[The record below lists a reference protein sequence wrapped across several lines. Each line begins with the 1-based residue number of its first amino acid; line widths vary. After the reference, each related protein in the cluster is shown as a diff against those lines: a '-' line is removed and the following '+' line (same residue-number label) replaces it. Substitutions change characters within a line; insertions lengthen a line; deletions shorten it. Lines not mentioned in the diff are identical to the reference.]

1 MEEKKNP
8 PATEQP
14 GKGKNSAKAPAST
27 SEEQQKKQ
35 RKNKLISYLM
45 YTVGAVIIVIMLMKF
60 FGKPS
65 ERTVGGANT
74 ELPDPSS
81 DRQRLDSKQNTYD
94 LDPSGGSS
102 YDGGRNLEDIFATA
116 MNKSNPASDESVEVT
131 DSDPYAIFDESL
143 AETQKSIDDFSK
155 SLNQQ
160 RQNLLE
166 EEQNGPSEREK
177 ELEAELEATKM
188 RLNAKEKADA
198 AVASFMEESA
208 RINQELTDKK
218 EDEHRQRIEDNEK
231 EMHRNSVSAL
241 TNSGDEGIVSSL
253 SGHRCAAFYGMGGA
267 AVNKN
272 TIAASVYGK
281 QVITSGQQVRL
292 RLEEPMIVGTQV
304 LLPGSILTGT
314 GTVGVDRL
322 YISITSI
329 EYNQVLTTVSLEAYD
344 LDGQRGIFVPG
355 SMEQEALRE
364 FGREMA
370 SSLAS
375 SSEQSVSTLIN
386 AQKAADQ
393 LKTDLARGA
402 IQGVGRFVE
411 RKLDQLRITIQ
422 ADHKL
427 LLFPNN

>member
-8 PATEQP
+8 PAPEQP
-14 GKGKNSAKAPAST
+14 GKGKDSAKVPAST
-27 SEEQQKKQ
+27 NEEQQKKQ

-65 ERTVGGANT
+65 ERISGGANT

-81 DRQRLDSKQNTYD
+81 DRQKLGNKQDTYD

-116 MNKSNPASDESVEVT
+116 MNKSNPASDESVDVP
-131 DSDPYAIFDESL
+131 DSDPYAVLDESL
-143 AETQKSIDDFSK
+143 AETQQTLDDFSK
-155 SLNQQ
+155 SLNRQ
-160 RQNLLE
+160 RQDMLE
-166 EEQNGPSEREK
+166 EEQPEKSEREQ

-188 RLNAKEKADA
+188 RLNAKTQADA
-198 AVASFMEESA
+198 AMASMMAEGNRIAKEIEE
-208 RINQELTDKK
+208 KK
-218 EDEHRQRIEDNEK
+218 EGDHRQRVEDYDNEV
-231 EMHRNSVSAL
+231 HRTAVSAL
-241 TNSGDEGIVSSL
+241 TSSGDEGIVSSL
-253 SGHRCAAFYGMGGA
+253 SGHRCVAFYGMGGA
-267 AVNKN
+267 VVNKN

-281 QVITSGQQVRL
+281 QVIMSGQQVRL

-355 SMEQEALRE
+355 SLEQEALRE

-411 RKLDQLRITIQ
+411 RKLDQIRITIQ

-427 LLFPNN
+427 FLFPNN